1 MPSAHFAGQV
11 LHTHPL
17 LAPFSPSGHSMFP
30 DPLNKPP
37 LVSWLPGSSLSGLSH
52 RGGPLLH
59 HRLSVL
65 RGSSPDLPHPG
76 PAFRSPGFSRA
87 QTATVPLLSVTPP
100 AGLSCLLCCV
110 LPSQCPI
117 RFSTQFSRLCLKHP
131 VTQCLST
138 CPSLQSSCR
147 LKCPQCNLSCSIQ
160 IISRSCDTFVGNP
173 SRLCAFFPSPQ
184 YCYL

>member
-173 SRLCAFFPSPQ
+173 S
-184 YCYL
+184 